1 MCSVHR
7 SIEGCLQLIANT
19 GLHVHRI
26 LCIASMHRCCREKMR
41 FSLGSEISS
50 RKPVCDGLS
59 MNALDFGGNHSGDA
73 QPPDQ
78 APVDCVS

>member
-7 SIEGCLQLIANT
+7 SIEGYSQLIENT
-19 GLHVHRI
+19 GLDVHRI
-26 LCIASMHRCCREKMR
+26 LCVAFAHQRCRAKMR
-41 FSLGSEISS
+41 FLLGSEISS
-50 RKPVCDGLS
+50 RKPLCDGLS
-59 MNALDFGGNHSGDA
+59 MNALDFGGNHSGGA